1 MIRAASTRVTERT
14 FRAVS
19 RALALGCLALLAACA
34 ATPTE
39 PEQQRLDPNTGTTL
53 TVMSK
58 PVELIIDRTRGSK
71 ADPFAYLAPFET
83 NRMGTHELYLWIS
96 APQGAVPLDRP
107 QVFCGDQAIQLEP
120 ANMSLQAMG
129 LSEPPYKLPA
139 PWSAQ
144 WYFKLSGEV
153 LDCFAAASRVRI
165 VTQAPASEPDQ
176 FTAEGSALSGL
187 SDFAMRVRT

>member
-1 MIRAASTRVTERT
+1 M
-14 FRAVS
+14 FRAS
-19 RALALGCLALLAACA
+19 ARALALGGLALLSACA

-39 PEQQRLDPNTGTTL
+39 QEQQRLDPNTGTTL
-53 TVMSK
+53 TVMAR

-71 ADPFAYLAPFET
+71 SDPFAYLAPFET
-83 NRMGTHELYLWIS
+83 NRMGTHELYLWVS
-96 APQGAVPLDRP
+96 APQGAAPLDRP
-107 QVFCGDQAIQLEP
+107 KVFCGDEALPLEP
-120 ANMSLQAMG
+120 ANMSLQSMG
-129 LSEPPYKLPA
+129 LSEPPYQLPA

-153 LDCFAAASRVRI
+153 LDCLAAASRVRI
-165 VTQAPASEPDQ
+165 VTQAAASEPDQ